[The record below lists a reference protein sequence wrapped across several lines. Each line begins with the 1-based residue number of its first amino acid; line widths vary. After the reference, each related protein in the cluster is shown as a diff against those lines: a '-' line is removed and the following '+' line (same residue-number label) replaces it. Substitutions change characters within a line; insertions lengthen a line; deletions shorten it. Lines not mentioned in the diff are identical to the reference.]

1 MSKFSSFQFSASKEL
16 TIISNKLSKAILRKD
31 LTSLRIIIDQCPQAL
46 DIPNSHGNLPR
57 DLAILSQN
65 KNIDRI
71 IAINKVSSSEQR
83 GGAGLSLLFDEV
95 NLLGFLTEE
104 IEASESSDATAVAP
118 PALALPIQNKE
129 ALTQELVLAVRA
141 GNIQQ
146 AQILI
151 ARGAPIDAK
160 AFYTTPLAEAASTNQ
175 LDLFK
180 FLLELGADPFFVYNL
195 VDNPCSFKFGQSEE
209 MRSFLRDLEKTH
221 SAIPEIAM
229 NPEDL
234 LSLAILRNAN
244 GIEFVSANHFACKNS
259 RGNSLEELRTLR
271 AVADR
276 AGTAADYE
284 ESLINCIKIGDLQNI
299 EKLVATY
306 PQLVSAPLKH
316 NATALMYAAYEGQL
330 EICRFLLEL
339 GAEVNKTNNSMMTAA
354 AFAAKK
360 GHQDIAQLIKKFE
373 GPELSKTI
381 FNTPIPFEQELLKK
395 IDSMVQ
401 KMTDSSKQKI
411 HANEA
416 LLLELHDLLADD
428 RQQENCEGTVDCE
441 LVGYSQENSVVE

>member
-1 MSKFSSFQFSASKEL
+1 MSKFS
-16 TIISNKLSKAILRKD
+16 ISNKLSKAILRKD

-71 IAINKVSSSEQR
+71 IAINKVSSSEQG

-151 ARGAPIDAK
+151 ARGAPIDAEAFYTTPLAE
-160 AFYTTPLAEAASTNQ
+160 AFYTTPLAEAARTNQ

-259 RGNSLEELRTLR
+259 RGNSLEELRALR
-271 AVADR
+271 ADADR

-428 RQQENCEGTVDCE
+428 RQQENYDGKEDFE
-441 LVGYSQENSVVE
+441 LIGNSVAE